1 MTYAPIIKREDEHLN
16 FNDTAI
22 NIFNKYRALTPNPM
36 PNIIIKDNEF
46 KIAECEIVECKGNP
60 STIVEVN
67 KNYIII
73 MAKDKGIKI
82 TKIKPNGKNIMTV
95 KDFLNGYHE
104 ELLKK
109 EVK

>member
-1 MTYAPIIKREDEHLN
+1 
-16 FNDTAI
+16 
-22 NIFNKYRALTPNPM
+22 
-36 PNIIIKDNEF
+36 
-46 KIAECEIVECKGNP
+46 
-60 STIVEVN
+60 
-67 KNYIII
+67 